1 MFCYINLHK
10 EIFSKESD
18 MYTTVNERGILNNY
32 APETKVYCAE
42 YPAVWEQQRY
52 AMQGAIAIVFVSLL
66 IWTTFAVS

>member
-1 MFCYINLHK
+1 
-10 EIFSKESD
+10 
-18 MYTTVNERGILNNY
+18 MYTTVNEQGILNNY